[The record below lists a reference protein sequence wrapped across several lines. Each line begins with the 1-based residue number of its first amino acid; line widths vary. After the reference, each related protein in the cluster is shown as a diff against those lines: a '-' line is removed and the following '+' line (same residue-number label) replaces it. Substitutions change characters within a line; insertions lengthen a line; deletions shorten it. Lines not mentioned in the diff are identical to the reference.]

1 MEPAGRSEG
10 IEIGRRQGRN
20 SSGVLKTYVEQNHER
35 GVCPTSRPPE
45 EDDMEKWVRY
55 CLIEGCYIVMVFCV
69 YIIRW
74 YSMELIHDIFFYS
87 LTFKPW
93 KKCVTNII
101 KVLGIIWKKCRTW
114 AFKHSC
120 KGSKHSFFDTVTVV
134 LKHIWFHYPIILYF
148 NDQDDDQSFK
158 VVDAD
163 YVADFF
169 FPVWLVLPRH
179 DHVVVVC

>member
-69 YIIRW
+69 YIIIII
-74 YSMELIHDIFFYS
+74 M
-87 LTFKPW
+87 KM
-93 KKCVTNII
+93 CVGAEEVGFDLCVVTE
-101 KVLGIIWKKCRTW
+101 KERERER
-114 AFKHSC
+114 A
-120 KGSKHSFFDTVTVV
+120 KG
-134 LKHIWFHYPIILYF
+134 
-148 NDQDDDQSFK
+148 
-158 VVDAD
+158 
-163 YVADFF
+163 
-169 FPVWLVLPRH
+169 
-179 DHVVVVC
+179 